1 MEYHQNYD
9 INFNKDLLQL
19 WMTDKTLMEE
29 RRPYKNIDNNAY
41 NNIKG

>member
-1 MEYHQNYD
+1 MK
-9 INFNKDLLQL
+9 ITISTSTKDLLQL
-19 WMTDKTLMEE
+19 WMTDKTLNLMEE